1 MIEITGLAKRYGA
14 VQVLANVSLSVRTGR
29 ITAIVGPNGSGKT
42 TLIKILL
49 GLVRPDGGSAAI
61 NGALLNGDWRYRR
74 ALGYGAQV
82 ARFPDNLT
90 GREVLA
96 MLCALRGVPDTDRE
110 LIDAFGLERYLDQ
123 RVHTLSTGTRQKLA
137 VASAFMF
144 RAPLIILDEPTAG
157 LDPVASGVLKQRLT
171 AARAEGRTILFTS
184 HVMAEVEE
192 LADDVAVL
200 MDGGLRYAGPV
211 DALRAQTGT
220 ASLEHAVAQLMRV

>member
-1 MIEITGLAKRYGA
+1 MIEIAGLAKRYGA
-14 VQVLANVSLSVRTGR
+14 VQVLADVSLSVRSGR

-42 TLIKILL
+42 TLLKILL
-49 GLVRPDGGSAAI
+49 GLVRPDAGTAAI
-61 NGALLNGDWRYRR
+61 NGATVNGDWRYRS

-96 MLCALRGVPDTDRE
+96 MLGAVRGASDTD
-110 LIDAFGLERYLDQ
+110 LALVAAFGLERYLDQ
-123 RVHTLSTGTRQKLA
+123 RVHTLSTGMRQKLA
-137 VASAFMF
+137 VVTAFMF

-157 LDPVASGVLKQRLT
+157 LDPVASGVLKARL
-171 AARAEGRTILFTS
+171 RATRDEGRTVVFTS

-211 DALRAQTGT
+211 DALRHQTGVAT
-220 ASLEHAVAQLMRV
+220 LEQAVAELMRA